1 MAHSRAP
8 RRVRDSA
15 VCLLELVD
23 RPATRES
30 DRTTVNFKTPRKK
43 EVLSEAHHL

>member
-30 DRTTVNFKTPRKK
+30 DRTVNFKTPRKK
-43 EVLSEAHHL
+43 EELSEAHHL